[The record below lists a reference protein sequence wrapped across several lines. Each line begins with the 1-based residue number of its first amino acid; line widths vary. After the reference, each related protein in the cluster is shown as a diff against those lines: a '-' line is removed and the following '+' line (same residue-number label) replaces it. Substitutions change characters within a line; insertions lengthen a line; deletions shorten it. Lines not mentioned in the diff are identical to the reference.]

1 MNEYFFKMK
10 KISFFEM
17 INKFDKYI
25 LLLSIIFIL
34 IFITIKNKILIF
46 QMNLS
51 TNLAKEK
58 KKINILKMN

>member
-34 IFITIKNKILIF
+34 IFITIKNKKLIF